1 MSKTAQWRNTP
12 EGASGSSTTRTR
24 LLVPSG
30 TPDHV
35 RGGEIS
41 APSQVYCDVISPP
54 GGMAGLASI
63 RGIAVSSNL
72 PVRHPIDKQEHFPPE
87 RQAMSEMRF
96 TSGMLVFPNLMQLDL
111 TGSYEVLA
119 RLLGALARAE
129 PRPRDRAERAARA
142 AASLR

>member
-1 MSKTAQWRNTP
+1 
-12 EGASGSSTTRTR
+12 
-24 LLVPSG
+24 
-30 TPDHV
+30 
-35 RGGEIS
+35 
-41 APSQVYCDVISPP
+41 
-54 GGMAGLASI
+54 
-63 RGIAVSSNL
+63 
-72 PVRHPIDKQEHFPPE
+72 
-87 RQAMSEMRF
+87 MSEMRF